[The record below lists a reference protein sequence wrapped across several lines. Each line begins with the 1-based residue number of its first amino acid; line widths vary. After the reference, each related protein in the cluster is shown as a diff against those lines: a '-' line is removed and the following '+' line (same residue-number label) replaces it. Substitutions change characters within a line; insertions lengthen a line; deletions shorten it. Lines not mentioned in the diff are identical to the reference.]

1 MGLKKMGKGGKG
13 VTGTRRA
20 ARIDRS
26 AKGAHAVPGPSRAG
40 GFRAGATTQCEWGRR
55 WAGRLVAVGLIF
67 VSLVLSWHALAK
79 VDFLY
84 PVWYS
89 ALGIEDHVSHYGAR
103 NRQGRH
109 DFVLT
114 EPAEHRRLFGAIVE
128 GIHGRGTPLDQL
140 VYRDRDG
147 IVLGSFLRADEVG
160 HLRDV
165 AALVEKLLI
174 AGWSI
179 TAVTVI
185 LVLLHGR
192 RGVCPPTLVR
202 AMLGYGILVVLAG
215 AVVGLVGPQE
225 VFDGLHEWI
234 FASGH
239 PWFFYYEDS
248 LMTTVMKAPDIFGA
262 IAATWLVLHL
272 IVYALLLAG
281 LRLLANIPK
290 FRHPA
295 EQS

>member
-1 MGLKKMGKGGKG
+1 M
-13 VTGTRRA
+13 
-20 ARIDRS
+20 
-26 AKGAHAVPGPSRAG
+26 
-40 GFRAGATTQCEWGRR
+40 
-55 WAGRLVAVGLIF
+55 GLIF

-79 VDFLY
+79 VNFLY

-89 ALGIEDHVSHYGAR
+89 ALAIDDHVSHYGAR
-103 NRQGRH
+103 NRQGRS
-109 DFVLT
+109 DFVRT
-114 EPAEHRRLFGAIVE
+114 EPAEHRRLFGAVVD

-147 IVLGSFLRADEVG
+147 NVLGTFLRADEVG

-165 AALVEKLLI
+165 AALVDRLLI

-179 TAVTVI
+179 TGVTVI

-192 RGVCPPTLVR
+192 RGACLPTLQR
-202 AMLGYGILVVLAG
+202 AMLGYGILLGLAG
-215 AVVGLVGPQE
+215 VVVGLVGPQE

-248 LMTTVMKAPDIFGA
+248 LMTTVMKAPDIFAA

-272 IVYALLLAG
+272 TVYALLLAG
-281 LRLLANIPK
+281 FRRLANVPK
-290 FRHPA
+290 FSHPA

>member
-1 MGLKKMGKGGKG
+1 MRCG
-13 VTGTRRA
+13 
-20 ARIDRS
+20 S
-26 AKGAHAVPGPSRAG
+26 
-40 GFRAGATTQCEWGRR
+40 GRR
-55 WAGRLVAVGLIF
+55 WAGRLVAVGVIF

-79 VDFLY
+79 LDFLY

-89 ALGIEDHVSHYGAR
+89 ALGIEDHVSHYAAR
-103 NRQGRH
+103 NRQGKQN
-109 DFVLT
+109 FVLT
-114 EPAEHRRLFGAIVE
+114 EPAEHHRLFGAVVD

-147 IVLGSFLRADEVG
+147 NVLGTFLRADEVG

-165 AALVEKLLI
+165 AALVDKMLI

-179 TAVTVI
+179 TAATVI

-192 RGVCPPTLVR
+192 SGACLPTLVR
-202 AMLGYGILVVLAG
+202 AMLGYGILLGLAG
-215 AVVGLVGPQE
+215 VVVGLVGPQA

-248 LMTTVMKAPDIFGA
+248 LMTTVMKAPDIFA
-262 IAATWLVLHL
+262 AVAATWLVLHL

-281 LRLLANIPK
+281 LRLLANVHK
-290 FRHPA
+290 FKRPE

>member
-1 MGLKKMGKGGKG
+1 MQCP
-13 VTGTRRA
+13 A
-20 ARIDRS
+20 A
-26 AKGAHAVPGPSRAG
+26 
-40 GFRAGATTQCEWGRR
+40 RR
-55 WAGRLVAVGLIF
+55 WAGRVVALGLVF

-79 VDFLY
+79 LDFLY

-89 ALGIEDHVSHYGAR
+89 ALAIEDHVSHYGAR
-103 NRQGRH
+103 NRTGRH

-114 EPAEHRRLFGAIVE
+114 GPAEHRRLFGAVVE

-147 IVLGSFLRADEVG
+147 HVLGIFLRADEAG

-165 AALVEKLLI
+165 AALVDKLLI

-179 TAVTVI
+179 TAVTAI

-192 RGVCPPTLVR
+192 RGVCLPTFAR
-202 AMLGYGILVVLAG
+202 AMLGYGTLLGLVGV
-215 AVVGLVGPQE
+215 VVGLVGPQQ
-225 VFDGLHEWI
+225 VFDRLHEWI

-248 LMTTVMKAPDIFGA
+248 LMTTVMKAPDIFAA
-262 IAATWLVLHL
+262 ILSTWLVLHL
-272 IVYALLLAG
+272 VLFGLLLAG
-281 LRLLANIPK
+281 LRHLSSLRG
-290 FRHPA
+290 FTHPTEA
-295 EQS
+295 